1 MGRDTLAYME
11 GLQVAAV
18 DTRAVA
24 SPPAL
29 TPAVWLM
36 NPAMVSVAARLLPRG
51 MSYYEVAFDAD
62 FNNSNVWRFEPCSY
76 AALVD
81 EE

>member
-11 GLQVAAV
+11 GLKDPAV

-24 SPPAL
+24 SPRAM

-36 NPAMVSVAARLLPRG
+36 DPGMVSAAARPLPRR

-62 FNNSNVWRFEPCSY
+62 FNNSNV
-76 AALVD
+76 
-81 EE
+81 